1 MNEYKLINK
10 WNFYIHLQNS
20 TEWNIESYYNI
31 TEINNVSSA
40 IVLHNYLGDE
50 LFKKTLFFVMKNNIE
65 PLWENEHNK
74 NGGSFSLKIHNKE
87 VSRIWKIIYYKLIGE
102 TLCKN
107 KDIME
112 KITGISNSPKK
123 TFTIL
128 KIWTRDCENI
138 NSNIFNLD
146 MVDLKTCIFKKHN
159 PEY

>member
-10 WNFYIHLQNS
+10 WNFYIHLQNTS
-20 TEWNIESYYNI
+20 DWNIESYYNI
-31 TEINNVSSA
+31 KEINNVKTA
-40 IVLHNYLGDE
+40 ILLNEYLGDE

-65 PLWENEHNK
+65 PLWENEKNK

-107 KDIME
+107 KDLMN
-112 KITGISNSPKK
+112 KINGISNSPKK

-128 KIWTRDCENI
+128 KIWMTDCENI

-146 MVDLKTCIFKKHN
+146 MVDLKTCIFKKHT

>member
-20 TEWNIESYYNI
+20 TDWNIESYYNI
-31 TEINNVSSA
+31 TEINNVLSA
-40 IVLHNYLGDE
+40 IVLHNYLGEE

-65 PLWENEHNK
+65 PLWENENNK
-74 NGGSFSLKIHNKE
+74 YGGSFSLKIHNKE
-87 VSRIWKIIYYKLIGE
+87 VNRIWKIIYYKLIGE